1 MRMDLSSNHY
11 NNSEEASDSKRMTL
25 KPAHDAGPPEA
36 LIGPEIK
43 RRLDKMGRTL
53 KRQQIIGLIVLI
65 TCLVVF
71 FGFVI
76 YNQVQFE

>member
-1 MRMDLSSNHY
+1 MRMDLSTNHY
-11 NNSEEASDSKRMTL
+11 NNNEEASDSKRMTL
-25 KPAHDAGPPEA
+25 KPAHDAGPPVA

-53 KRQQIIGLIVLI
+53 KRQQILGLIVLI
-65 TCLVVF
+65 TFLVFF